1 MRNIV
6 LTISYDGTNFSGWQR
21 QTGDR
26 TVQEEIEKAL
36 AIIHKQEIT
45 LHGSGRTDSGVHA
58 IGQIAHFNSP
68 IDTIPLDR
76 YPSAINASLPF
87 DIRVHSAQEKDN
99 NFHSRFSAV
108 NRTYRYFFHIE
119 DSPPYAHESS
129 YVWWVRYKPNIVNL
143 NKMAQHLQGE
153 IDCASFT
160 AAGDKS
166 KSTIRYIEKAHF
178 FIENNVLV
186 FEICANAFLWK
197 MVRTI
202 VGTLIDLDSKGLGP
216 VDFASII
223 ESKNRKA
230 ASATAPS
237 RGLFLWCIDFD
248 GERKYP

>member
-21 QTGDR
+21 QAGDR

-36 AIIHKQEIT
+36 AVVHKKDIT

-58 IGQIAHFNSP
+58 IGQIAHFSSP

-87 DIRVHSAQEKDN
+87 DIRIHSAQEKDME
-99 NFHSRFSAV
+99 FHARFSAV

-119 DSPPYAHESS
+119 NTPPFAHNSS
-129 YVWWVRYKPNIVNL
+129 YVWWIRHKPNIKNL
-143 NKMAQHLQGE
+143 NEMAKCLHGE
-153 IDCASFT
+153 VDCASFT

-166 KSTIRYIEKAHF
+166 KSTVRYIEKAHF
-178 FIENNVLV
+178 FLDNDVLV

-197 MVRTI
+197 MVRTL
-202 VGTLIDLDSKGLGP
+202 VGTFIDLDIKGYSHKE
-216 VDFASII
+216 FNEII
-223 ESKNRKA
+223 CAKNRNA

-237 RGLFLWCIDFD
+237 RGLFLWHINFD
-248 GERKYP
+248 GERKHP